1 MYVLIMSTDGPKR
14 ITNDPLKLNP
24 YNPNNILI
32 RNDDLLSIF
41 QICEL
46 NNIPIYDL
54 QIYQNAFVHKSYITS
69 IVNGENVSIVQ
80 NKDSCIELQPES
92 NERLEFLGDSVIDL
106 AVVSYIY
113 KRFYDADEGF
123 MTKLKTRLVKTN
135 TLAMCSK
142 YLGLEKYLIISKHV
156 EEKCNGRTNN
166 RILEDLFESFIGAMF
181 KDLNNQSSVEKNRY
195 DLFSGPGYEI
205 CEKIIISIL
214 ENTIDFEQLIIND
227 ENYKD
232 ILLRYYQHQFQI
244 TPKYIEVEMEGVPH
258 KRSFIMGV
266 LDKDNVIVGKGK
278 AKSKKEAEQIASKNA
293 LIYFGEL

>member
-1 MYVLIMSTDGPKR
+1 MNQDGPKK
-14 ITNDPLKLNP
+14 ITNEPLKLNP
-24 YNPNNILI
+24 YNSNNILI
-32 RNDDLLSIF
+32 SVENLKEIF
-41 QICEL
+41 SKCTL
-46 NNIPIYDL
+46 NNIDIQDL
-54 QIYQNAFVHKSYITS
+54 SIYQNAFVHKSYIKS
-69 IVNGENVSIVQ
+69 IVNNENVYISKNID
-80 NKDSCIELQPES
+80 KCIELQDES

-135 TLAMCSK
+135 TLAMCTK

-156 EEKCNGRTNN
+156 EEKCNGRNNN

-181 KDLNNQSSVEKNRY
+181 RDINLQASQEKTKY
-195 DLFSGPGYEI
+195 SLFSGPGYEI
-205 CEKIIISIL
+205 CEKLIISIL
-214 ENTIDFEQLIIND
+214 EANIDFENLIMND

-232 ILLRYYQHQFQI
+232 ILLRYYQHNFQI

-266 LDKDNVIVGKGK
+266 LDKDDIIVGKGK

-293 LIYFGEL
+293 LIYYNVLQLED

>member
-1 MYVLIMSTDGPKR
+1 MNMDTPKR
-14 ITNDPLKLNP
+14 ISNEPLKLNP
-24 YNPNNILI
+24 YNSNNIYITIDNLQ
-32 RNDDLLSIF
+32 RIF
-41 QICEL
+41 KKCGL
-46 NNIPIYDL
+46 FDVPIYDL
-54 QIYQNAFVHKSYITS
+54 KIYQNAFVHKSYITN
-69 IVNGENVSIVQ
+69 IINGENVYIVQ
-80 NKDSCIELQPES
+80 NHNNCIELQPDS

-106 AVVSYIY
+106 SVVSYIY

-135 TLAMCSK
+135 TLAMCTK
-142 YLGLEKYLIISKHV
+142 YLGLEKYLMISKHV
-156 EEKCNGRTNN
+156 EDKCNGRTNA

-181 KDLNNQSSVEKNRY
+181 KDLNMLNSTEKTRF
-195 DLFSGPGYEI
+195 DLYSGPGYEI
-205 CEKIIISIL
+205 CEKLILSIL
-214 ENTIDFEQLIIND
+214 EATIDFEQLIIKD

-266 LDKDNVIVGKGK
+266 LDKDEIIVGKGK

-293 LIYFGEL
+293 LKYY